1 MTKLATASDRTDL
14 AKKLAAGK
22 VELQTMRRKLLALN
36 AQKQELKSQ
45 IARKDLHEK
54 RLHLQIKTALRSVG
68 VLLADLPNQ
77 PKSKSFDAAKAYVA
91 AVEAGDKICATEL
104 FKNHKSEIFA
114 ARQK

>member
-1 MTKLATASDRTDL
+1 MTKLATASDRKDL
-14 AKKLAAGK
+14 LEKIQAGK

-36 AQKQELKSQ
+36 SQKEDLKSQ
-45 IARKDLHEK
+45 ITRKDLHEK

-77 PKSKSFDAAKAYVA
+77 PKSKSFDAAKAYAA
-91 AVEAGDKICATEL
+91 AVEAGNKKLSAEL
-104 FKNHKSEIFA
+104 FKNHKMEIFA